1 MVLNMKV
8 IQSQQNN
15 IINTFSSV
23 TDASK
28 KLNIKR
34 DLILRCCQGK
44 QKSAKGYNFNYDGIR
59 QD

>member
-1 MVLNMKV
+1 MRV
-8 IQSQQNN
+8 IQSQENN

-59 QD
+59 QN